1 MATSLNQTI
10 ELLSRE
16 KNIDPQII
24 VTAIEDAVV
33 TAAKRQFKT
42 GEELKAR
49 FNDETGEVDLFAVMT
64 VVEEVADPD
73 REISLAGSI
82 PIGTSP
88 GVSDARFVYRSSYL

>member
-64 VVEEVADPD
+64 VVEEVADTD
-73 REISLAGSI
+73 REISLADVEEMGVEGAE
-82 PIGTSP
+82 IGDQLEFP
-88 GVSDARFVYRSSYL
+88 KP